1 MNYARCW
8 LTTEELNALLREDAP
23 YGDLTTASLGI
34 GQQMGRITFEARD
47 PMVVCGV
54 EEAAELLRLAG
65 VDPIETFVCSGEAVD
80 PGRRLLQA
88 TGPAH
93 ALFLAW
99 KVAQSLMESLA
110 GVSTSARQIVDQ
122 AGDAIVACTRKH
134 LPGTKTLMVK
144 AVQAGGA
151 TMHRLGLS
159 ESIMV
164 TEEHRTFLTD
174 PASHAYLAEIQKH
187 QPEKKCVVEVD
198 QVEVALALIEQ
209 DCAVIQLEKCSIED
223 VARVVNAAKTR
234 NPGAPRTV
242 IAAAGGINPGNA
254 AEYAATGVDLL
265 VTSAPYFAKPR
276 DVQVR
281 FETAGSCRPVVL
293 TE

>member
-1 MNYARCW
+1 MNHTRCW
-8 LTTEELNALLREDAP
+8 LTPQELNALLSEDAP

-34 GQQMGRITFEARD
+34 GLQTGRITFDARD

-54 EEAAELLRLAG
+54 EEAAELLRYAG
-65 VDPIETFVCSGEAVD
+65 ADQVDTFVSSGEAVD
-80 PGRRLLQA
+80 PGRHLLQA

-122 AGDAIVACTRKH
+122 AGDAVVACTRKH

-164 TEEHRTFLTD
+164 TEEHRTFLSD
-174 PASHAYLAEIQKH
+174 SASHAYLAHIHKQ

-198 QVEVALALIEQ
+198 RMDAALALIEQ
-209 DCAVIQLEKCSIED
+209 DCAVIQLEKCTIED
-223 VARVVNAAKTR
+223 VVRVVNAAKAR
-234 NPGAPRTV
+234 NLGAQRTV

-281 FETAGSCRPVVL
+281 FEAL
-293 TE
+293 

>member
-1 MNYARCW
+1 MRHTHCW
-8 LTTEELNALLREDAP
+8 LTQEELNALLREDAP

-34 GQQMGRITFEARD
+34 GQQSGRITFHARD
-47 PMVVCGV
+47 PMIVCGI
-54 EEAAELLRLAG
+54 EEAVQLFKLAG
-65 VDPIETFVCSGEAVD
+65 ADQVEAFTASGDAAD
-80 PGRRLLQA
+80 PGRHLLQA
-88 TGPAH
+88 SGPAH

-110 GVSTSARQIVDQ
+110 GVSSCARQIVDQ
-122 AGDAIVACTRKH
+122 AGDAVVACTRKH

-144 AVQAGGA
+144 AIQSGGA

-164 TEEHRTFLTD
+164 TEEHRSFLTA
-174 PASHAYLAEIQKH
+174 PSSHDYLPHILSA

-198 QVEVALALIEQ
+198 QVDQALALIEQ
-209 DCAVIQLEKCSIED
+209 ECPVIQLEKCTIEE
-223 VARVVNAAKTR
+223 VSRVVEAARTHGT
-234 NPGAPRTV
+234 GAHRTV
-242 IAAAGGINPGNA
+242 IAAAGGIHPNNA
-254 AEYAATGVDLL
+254 GEYAATGVDLL

-281 FETAGSCRPVVL
+281 FGSA
-293 TE
+293 